1 MLAGKTQ
8 NARKTLL
15 LTLKIETIVTSL
27 TAYSEV
33 CLGNNC

>member
-15 LTLKIETIVTSL
+15 LTPKIETIVTGRASL

-33 CLGNNC
+33 P